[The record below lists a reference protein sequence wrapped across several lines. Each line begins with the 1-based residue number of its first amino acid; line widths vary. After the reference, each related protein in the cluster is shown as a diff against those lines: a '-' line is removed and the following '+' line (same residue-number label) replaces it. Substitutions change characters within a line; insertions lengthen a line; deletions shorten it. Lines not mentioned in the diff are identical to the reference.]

1 MCGYFLGLSLKTILI
16 WSMSTSGQSSN
27 LSNIPYMYIP
37 ETPVRIMYLK
47 GNLYSMVII
56 YFGAKSYTNIYIL
69 VNTKLYNI
77 ITFYLR

>member
-47 GNLYSMVII
+47 GNLYSMVTN
-56 YFGAKSYTNIYIL
+56 YFGAKSY
-69 VNTKLYNI
+69 TKLYNI

>member
-16 WSMSTSGQSSN
+16 WSMSTSGQPSN

-47 GNLYSMVII
+47 ENLHSMVI
-56 YFGAKSYTNIYIL
+56 SYPLFWTHGNYLLWTSKLHKYIL
-69 VNTKLYNI
+69 S
-77 ITFYLR
+77 